1 MKLQILQENLEKAI
15 STTSRFAST
24 RAQLPILGNILL
36 STKKS
41 KIYVSSTNL
50 EISASVQ
57 VGAKIEEEGEISIPA
72 RVISELVANLP
83 KETVSLSAEK
93 EQLKVS
99 VSGFSS
105 TVLGMNSSDF
115 PKIPNTVDKE
125 KSISF
130 SQNELVKA
138 LAQVIFATSTD
149 ETRPILTGVLFLFGR
164 NSMLLVA
171 TDGFRLSRKTLSLKM
186 GKGTGDNVVIPKGV
200 LSEISRTTS
209 EDGEILFGV
218 QDKEK
223 QVIFGIGDTV
233 LTSRL
238 LEGEYPDFEKILPKS
253 SALKILVDK
262 EEFIRAVK
270 LASIFARESANIVK
284 IKVLKDNIS
293 VSAESSAAGS
303 QETQVD
309 AKVEN
314 PERGGRAEGDFEIAF
329 NYRFV
334 EDFLHSVAGE
344 EVKMEFSGNSSAG
357 VFTDTSDSSYLHLIM
372 PVKIQS

>member
-1 MKLQILQENLEKAI
+1 MKLQILQENLEKAV

-24 RAQLPILGNILL
+24 RAQLPVLGNILL

-57 VGAKIEEEGEISIPA
+57 VGAKVEEEGEISVPA
-72 RVISELVANLP
+72 KVISELVANLP
-83 KETVSLSAEK
+83 KETVSLTSEK

-105 TVLGMNSSDF
+105 TVLGMNASDF
-115 PKIPNTVDKE
+115 PKIPNTADKE
-125 KSISF
+125 KSIVF
-130 SQNELVKA
+130 SQDELVKA
-138 LAQVIFATSTD
+138 LGQVTFATSTD
-149 ETRPILTGVLFLFGR
+149 ETRPILTGVLFLFGK
-164 NSMLLVA
+164 NSLSLVA
-171 TDGFRLSRKTLSLKM
+171 TDGFRLSRKTIPLKD
-186 GKGTGDNVVIPKGV
+186 GKGTANSVVIPKGV
-200 LSEISRTTS
+200 LGEISRTTS
-209 EDGEILFGV
+209 EDGEILFGI

-238 LEGEYPDFEKILPKS
+238 LEGEYPDFEKIIPKS
-253 SALKILVDK
+253 STTKVLLDK
-262 EEFIRAVK
+262 EEFVRAVK

-284 IKVLKDNIS
+284 IKVLKDS
-293 VSAESSAAGS
+293 VDVSAESASAGS
-303 QETQVD
+303 QETKVD
-309 AKVEN
+309 AKVEFS
-314 PERGGRAEGDFEIAF
+314 EKSFEISF

-334 EDFLHSVAGE
+334 EEFLHSVGGE
-344 EVKMEFSGNSSAG
+344 EVKIEFSGVSAPG

-372 PVKIQS
+372 PVKVQG